1 MLLNHL
7 HYAGLT
13 NHCISSLFFWFF
25 FPQGAADL
33 LIDMFFFLLR
43 LCTVETNRQ
52 QQVTSPSLHQ
62 VGAPGLVVVQV
73 LLELVVDRSGIVL
86 MKK

>member
-13 NHCISSLFFWFF
+13 NHCISSLFWGVF

-33 LIDMFFFLLR
+33 LIDMFFF
-43 LCTVETNRQ
+43 C
-52 QQVTSPSLHQ
+52 
-62 VGAPGLVVVQV
+62 
-73 LLELVVDRSGIVL
+73 SGSAL
-86 MKK
+86 SRPTGSSK